1 MNKELLE
8 KARFEIMAAECSL
21 WNVGSMPNTE
31 NIEEK
36 LDDDLHICRAIN
48 ALHEA
53 ERIIREIENDS
64 SD

>member
-1 MNKELLE
+1 
-8 KARFEIMAAECSL
+8 MAAECSL

-64 SD
+64 SN